1 LNNWKLSVTDIAV
14 SRAAEQLEKDGF
26 LILSVSASVQES
38 LRSVF
43 AAASMFFRESDETK
57 YQNQRPRDMGYRPY
71 AAEYSKSPLNP
82 DQVESF
88 SVSAGMIS
96 GVDLVS
102 VSARILCESMLT
114 CYAVLESIAEELV
127 IELAKSL
134 GKVEDGD
141 LFRGELRHW
150 SRLQLNY
157 SKPKDVQVEFINE
170 SHEDGSL
177 LTIAHTVQPGLEV
190 ELSDEKYL
198 PITNSSADVLV
209 IPGDI
214 AWLLSGGILRPMVH
228 RVRPVSQCSERMAL
242 LFFADINPKLCQ
254 PWVSNEVNR
263 NVDIGSL
270 VLKNP
275 TRYGL
280 EEWEPE

>member
-1 LNNWKLSVTDIAV
+1 
-14 SRAAEQLEKDGF
+14 
-26 LILSVSASVQES
+26 
-38 LRSVF
+38 
-43 AAASMFFRESDETK
+43 
-57 YQNQRPRDMGYRPY
+57 MGYRPY

-96 GVDLVS
+96 GGDLVS
-102 VSARILCESMLT
+102 ASARLLCESMLS

-134 GKVEDGD
+134 TKLEAGN
-141 LFRGELRHW
+141 LFRGELRYW

-157 SKPKDVQVEFINE
+157 SKPKDVQVDFINE

-177 LTIAHTVQPGLEV
+177 LTIAHTVQPGLEL
-190 ELSDEKYL
+190 ELSGENFC
-198 PITNSSADVLV
+198 PVTNSATDVLV
-209 IPGDI
+209 IPGEI
-214 AWLLSGGILRPMVH
+214 AWLLSGGILRPIFH
-228 RVRPVSQCSERMAL
+228 RVRPVPECSERMAL

-254 PWVSNEVNR
+254 PWISNETNR

-280 EEWEPE
+280 QEWEPES